1 VLIVDIDPERL
12 RLARSFGAVPLQGD
26 EASLTGAVAEAT
38 GGDMA
43 DVVIEASGNARATAM
58 TTALVGHAG
67 RIVLVG
73 WNQGPVPID
82 TVTLMRKEAILMGSR
97 NSFNAFPAV
106 LQLLAGGIVDA
117 GALITH
123 RFDLGS
129 AAEALE
135 VLDGGRE
142 AVLKVLITAS

>member
-1 VLIVDIDPERL
+1 
-12 RLARSFGAVPLQGD
+12 
-26 EASLTGAVAEAT
+26 
-38 GGDMA
+38 
-43 DVVIEASGNARATAM
+43 
-58 TTALVGHAG
+58 
-67 RIVLVG
+67 
-73 WNQGPVPID
+73 
-82 TVTLMRKEAILMGSR
+82 MRKEAILMGSR